1 MCANYQTILWK
12 KSIIPFQDLTVPE
25 DHDWMMT
32 ENEDLDGNWCAED
45 FCQNWWI
52 LSNIQPEDS
61 EDGDDCETFSG
72 VFDRESSGREV
83 PACSDHLLLV
93 KAVVENPKLSF
104 QRATTQKCGIQ
115 FSCGM

>member
-1 MCANYQTILWK
+1 
-12 KSIIPFQDLTVPE
+12 
-25 DHDWMMT
+25 MMT

-104 QRATTQKCGIQ
+104 QRATTQKCGIPIFMQ
-115 FSCGM
+115 HVIMKVQIVILYIEIHI